1 MTTPEPPAFDHVD
14 KALVFAM
21 NAAEAYHI
29 ASPVMNKAMAAV
41 PIAKPKA
48 KKKKKVLHLQGPDP
62 LEEPESRPRPTI
74 ISQPGERLRGLNK
87 AMQAGFILQIV
98 GRLDPHHARI
108 LEARYIEPT
117 APCYCQSPCCQGFRQ
132 TQRWGQAIGALCEIL
147 KETADV
153 LRQPGKKGLS
163 TEPVL
168 RRLLVERYFL
178 NEATPISRLAK
189 QAKVSPI
196 TAAKHDG
203 WIREYLERELTEA
216 LMQIAALFDQ
226 EGVTG
231 FLD

>member
-1 MTTPEPPAFDHVD
+1 MTTPEPPAFDDVG

-41 PIAKPKA
+41 PVAKPKA
-48 KKKKKVLHLQGPDP
+48 KKKKQVLLLGDP
-62 LEEPESRPRPTI
+62 ALAEPEEIKHRPTI
-74 ISQPGERLRGLNK
+74 ISQPGEHLRGLNK

-98 GRLDPHHARI
+98 GRLDPQHARI

-132 TQRWGQAIGALCEIL
+132 TLRWSKAIVALCEIL
-147 KETADV
+147 KESADV

-178 NEATPISRLAK
+178 NQASPIARLARI
-189 QAKVSPI
+189 AKVSPI

-203 WIREYLERELTEA
+203 WIRDYLERERTEA
-216 LMQIAALFDQ
+216 MMQIAALFDQ